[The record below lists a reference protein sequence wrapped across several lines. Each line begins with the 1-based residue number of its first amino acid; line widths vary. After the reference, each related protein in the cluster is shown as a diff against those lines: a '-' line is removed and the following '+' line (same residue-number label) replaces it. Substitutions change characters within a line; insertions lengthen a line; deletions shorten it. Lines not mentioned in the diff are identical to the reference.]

1 MIFINY
7 TLGKIT
13 IAFRMKNLLCVR
25 CKGNSTRSCENNK
38 ENDYE
43 DLKANRWRK
52 LNEYSKNSLKKK
64 YDAHSIFCSS
74 QSSTTYI
81 DKN

>member
-7 TLGKIT
+7 TLGEIT

-43 DLKANRWRK
+43 DLKTNRWRK
-52 LNEYSKNSLKKK
+52 LNEYSKNSLRLQGISFFGK
-64 YDAHSIFCSS
+64 YRRIRWAVETRI
-74 QSSTTYI
+74 I
-81 DKN
+81 